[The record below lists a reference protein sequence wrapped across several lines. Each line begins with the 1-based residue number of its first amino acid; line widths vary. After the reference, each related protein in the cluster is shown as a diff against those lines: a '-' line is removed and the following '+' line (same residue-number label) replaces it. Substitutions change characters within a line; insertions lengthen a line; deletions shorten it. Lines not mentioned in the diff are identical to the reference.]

1 MEYSDKILI
10 PSPDSPHRQR
20 RVKEFE
26 KFMYTSGYGDT
37 MEKVCMV
44 DIVGDDSV
52 FRDGSINYACLA
64 GSVYAK
70 AVGSI
75 DV

>member
-1 MEYSDKILI
+1 
-10 PSPDSPHRQR
+10 
-20 RVKEFE
+20 
-26 KFMYTSGYGDT
+26 

-44 DIVGDDSV
+44 DIVRDDSV